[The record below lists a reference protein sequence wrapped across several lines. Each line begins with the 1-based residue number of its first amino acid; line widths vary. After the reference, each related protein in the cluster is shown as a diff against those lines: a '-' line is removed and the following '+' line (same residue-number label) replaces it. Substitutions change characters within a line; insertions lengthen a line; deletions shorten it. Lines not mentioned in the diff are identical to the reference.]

1 MLVCTNE
8 ERLSIFNLP
17 LCDSIQEHDEAE
29 KGIIMSAYNKVIRNV
44 RQEQSMIAVIQNRY
58 LASVEVSLCL
68 ISVTLIYTS
77 NPF

>member
-1 MLVCTNE
+1 MCINE
-8 ERLSIFNLP
+8 ELSIFNLP
-17 LCDSIQEHDEAE
+17 LCNSIQEYDETE
-29 KGIIMSAYNKVIRNV
+29 KGIIMSTYNKVIHKV
-44 RQEQSMIAVIQNRY
+44 CQEQSMITVIKNRY